1 MGTPLR
7 RHSETRRSLERTN
20 ERTRP
25 NEKNERT
32 KPFMLCSALNARTT
46 TCGRTTTMRGLALGR
61 RAARVGARGVG
72 TTTRASQAES
82 QTATSEQQQGEQ
94 SQQGGLQRKQEQK
107 RALARSPLSS
117 MMAFPSLM
125 SGMTPFGLSRSM
137 QREMANMMNLMDDM
151 MTGGALAP
159 FETLDPFKI
168 TMHAD
173 HTQGVPQ
180 QILNFPMG
188 TTTTT
193 TTRASESKRER
204 DETLNHE
211 RARANESETKP
222 RITT

>member
-1 MGTPLR
+1 
-7 RHSETRRSLERTN
+7 
-20 ERTRP
+20 
-25 NEKNERT
+25 
-32 KPFMLCSALNARTT
+32 
-46 TCGRTTTMRGLALGR
+46 MRGLALGR
-61 RAARVGARGVG
+61 RAARGGARGVG

-94 SQQGGLQRKQEQK
+94 SQQGGLQRQQEQK

-117 MMAFPSLM
+117 VMAFPSLM

>member
-1 MGTPLR
+1 
-7 RHSETRRSLERTN
+7 
-20 ERTRP
+20 
-25 NEKNERT
+25 
-32 KPFMLCSALNARTT
+32 
-46 TCGRTTTMRGLALGR
+46 MRGLALGR

-94 SQQGGLQRKQEQK
+94 SQQGGLQRQQEQK

-173 HTQGVPQ
+173 HTQGGASTNLELSDGYDDDDDDASEREQ
-180 QILNFPMG
+180 TRAGRNLES
-188 TTTTT
+188 
-193 TTRASESKRER
+193 RASESKRER
-204 DETLNHE
+204 DEASNHDV
-211 RARANESETKP
+211 ND
-222 RITT
+222 

>member
-1 MGTPLR
+1 
-7 RHSETRRSLERTN
+7 
-20 ERTRP
+20 
-25 NEKNERT
+25 
-32 KPFMLCSALNARTT
+32 
-46 TCGRTTTMRGLALGR
+46 MRGLALGR

-72 TTTRASQAES
+72 TTTRAAQAES
-82 QTATSEQQQGEQ
+82 QTAASEQQQGEQ
-94 SQQGGLQRKQEQK
+94 TQQGGLQRQQEQK
-107 RALARSPLSS
+107 RALARTPLSS

-151 MTGGALAP
+151 MTGGPLAP

-188 TTTTT
+188 TTTTR
-193 TTRASESKRER
+193 TRAANRRHR
-204 DETLNHE
+204 DGRSS
-211 RARANESETKP
+211 RAKANESETKL
-222 RITT
+222 

>member
-1 MGTPLR
+1 
-7 RHSETRRSLERTN
+7 
-20 ERTRP
+20 
-25 NEKNERT
+25 
-32 KPFMLCSALNARTT
+32 
-46 TCGRTTTMRGLALGR
+46 MRGLALGR
-61 RAARVGARGVG
+61 RAARGGARGVG

-94 SQQGGLQRKQEQK
+94 SQQGGLQRQQEQK

-188 TTTTT
+188 TTTTR
-193 TTRASESKRER
+193 TRATNRRHR
-204 DETLNHE
+204 DGRSS
-211 RARANESETKP
+211 RAKANESETKL
-222 RITT
+222 

>member
-1 MGTPLR
+1 
-7 RHSETRRSLERTN
+7 
-20 ERTRP
+20 
-25 NEKNERT
+25 
-32 KPFMLCSALNARTT
+32 
-46 TCGRTTTMRGLALGR
+46 MRGLALGR

-94 SQQGGLQRKQEQK
+94 SQQGGLQRQQEQK

-211 RARANESETKP
+211 RARANERDEASNHDVND
-222 RITT
+222 